1 MNFFGISRQKNGCFK
16 EGNVLINLYYIYTLF
31 SGMKRILLFS
41 LICIVPLSVLSQK
54 VTIQITGAK
63 DVSVS
68 GWQILDDKYI
78 TVLAGNEYP
87 VEDTVVFTLEANKKY
102 FFEVSVSEINYADT
116 CLYSLLINNEPT
128 ILINSDIG
136 YGDHFFPFFT
146 GIKDDENAKI
156 TGGSDADIS
165 DFPWQVYLE
174 AGDYTCGGS
183 IISNNWIITAA
194 HCTKNDYDET
204 ISASEMAL
212 IVGANNPRSTLD
224 GKIYRVSE
232 VIVHENYDSNTLNN
246 DIALLKL
253 KEPINYT
260 NAEPIKLVSA
270 KDASAGAT
278 DPGVMSWVTGYG
290 ITRVHPETY
299 PATLQQ
305 VRLPIV
311 SNSQASTVWKSI
323 PATDLMAGY
332 LNGNKD
338 ACTGDSGGP
347 LVVPV
352 EGGYKLAGMVSWGS
366 SNCNTYG
373 AYTRL
378 SLFESWI
385 TTKTGIEITFKA
397 PVPEGDSII
406 CIGIPSSEYHVSK
419 VTGATT
425 YNWSLIPENAG
436 SIISN
441 SETATVNWNPVYT
454 GRTSISLQVSRNDEL
469 SEISELIVNIAK
481 RTKLINEPE
490 DTVMC
495 AEEPLTLKAE
505 TEGYNLNY
513 TWYKNG
519 NFLSSGPTDEI
530 KILSAIADDSGN
542 YYCEINGSC
551 GNIVSGITN
560 LTVLPVTKINDIS
573 SDTEVAFG
581 DDVSLEIDA
590 DGHNLT
596 YQWEKDGT
604 PLANGTNSGFDL
616 QNVNAKNI
624 GLYQVTV
631 TGTCGTE
638 ISSKVYVYV
647 KKADYSEEPEVFVWP
662 TVTNDVFNVALSNE
676 QYYNI
681 SIFNTLGK
689 LLKESDR
696 CQYQTTVDIS
706 DIPAGIYII
715 TIYNSSFW
723 KSVKLI
729 KR

>member
-1 MNFFGISRQKNGCFK
+1 
-16 EGNVLINLYYIYTLF
+16 
-31 SGMKRILLFS
+31 MKKILLFS
-41 LICIVPLSVLSQK
+41 LICIIPLSVLSQK
-54 VTIQITGAK
+54 VTIQVTGAK
-63 DVSVS
+63 DVSVP

-87 VEDTVVFTLEANKKY
+87 AEDTIVFTLEANRRY
-102 FFEVSVSEINYADT
+102 FFEISVSEINYADT
-116 CLYSLLINNEPT
+116 CLYSLLINNEPA
-128 ILINSDIG
+128 ILIKSDIG
-136 YGDHFFPFFT
+136 SGDHFFPFFT
-146 GIKDDENAKI
+146 AIKDDENAKI

-183 IISNNWIITAA
+183 IISNNWVITAA

-204 ISASEMAL
+204 ISASEIAI
-212 IVGANNPRSTLD
+212 IVGSNNPRSALD
-224 GKIYRVSE
+224 GKLYRVSE

-290 ITRVHPETY
+290 VTRVHPETY

-323 PATDLMAGY
+323 PSTDLMAGY

-347 LVVPV
+347 LVISVSD
-352 EGGYKLAGMVSWGS
+352 GYKLAGLVSWGS

-385 TTKTGIEITFKA
+385 TTKTGIEITFNA

-406 CIGIPSSEYHVSK
+406 CTGTASSEYHVGQ
-419 VTGATT
+419 VTGATVYKWILT
-425 YNWSLIPENAG
+425 PDIAG
-436 SIISN
+436 VITGNYESAN
-441 SETATVNWNPVYT
+441 VLWNKDFT
-454 GRTSISLQVSRNDEL
+454 GSAAINLQVSRNDEL
-469 SEISELIVNIAK
+469 SEWSKLIVNIAK
-481 RTKLINEPE
+481 HTRLLSQSK

-495 AEEPLTLKAE
+495 AEEPITLYANA
-505 TEGYNLNY
+505 EGYNLNY
-513 TWYKNG
+513 TWYKDSKLIKSGKSG
-519 NFLSSGPTDEI
+519 NVNVANALFN
-530 KILSAIADDSGN
+530 DSGQ
-542 YYCEINGSC
+542 YFCDITGSC

-647 KKADYSEEPEVFVWP
+647 KKADYSKEPEVFVWP
-662 TVTNDVFNVALSNE
+662 TVTNDEFNVALSNE

-715 TIYNSSFW
+715 TIYNNNFR

>member
-1 MNFFGISRQKNGCFK
+1 
-16 EGNVLINLYYIYTLF
+16 
-31 SGMKRILLFS
+31 MKRILLIPFIFIIS
-41 LICIVPLSVLSQK
+41 LPALSQK
-54 VTIQITGAK
+54 VTVTITRTKEA
-63 DVSVS
+63 SVS
-68 GWQILDDKYI
+68 EWRILDEKYMPVI
-78 TVLAGNEYP
+78 TGNEYP
-87 VEDTVVFTLEANKKY
+87 GTDTAVITLEANKRY
-102 FFEVSVSEINYADT
+102 FFEISVTQVNNKDAS
-116 CLYSLLINNEPT
+116 LYSLSFNNEP
-128 ILINSDIG
+128 IMLINSDIG
-136 YGDHFFPFFT
+136 PGDHFFPFFT
-146 GIKDDENAKI
+146 GIKDNENAKI

-174 AGDYTCGGS
+174 SGDYTCGGS

-204 ISASEMAL
+204 ISTSQMVV
-212 IVGANNPRSTLD
+212 IVGANNPRNTQQ
-224 GKIYRVSE
+224 GKVYRVSE
-232 VIVHENYDSNTLNN
+232 VIVHENYDNNTLNN

-253 KEPINYT
+253 TEPVNYS

-270 KDASAGAT
+270 KDASSGAT

-290 ITRVHPETY
+290 ITRVSPETY
-299 PATLQQ
+299 PTTLQQ

-338 ACTGDSGGP
+338 ACNGDSGGP

-352 EGGYKLAGMVSWGS
+352 SNGYKLAGLVSWGS

-385 TTKTGIEITFKA
+385 TAKTGIEITFNA
-397 PVPEGDSII
+397 PVPEGDSIV
-406 CIGIPSSEYHVSK
+406 CIGTASSEYHVSQ
-419 VTGATT
+419 VTGATAYKWVLT
-425 YNWSLIPENAG
+425 PEIAG
-436 SIISN
+436 IITGN
-441 SETATVNWNPVYT
+441 SESASVLWNDGFTGSASVN
-454 GRTSISLQVSRNDEL
+454 LQVSRSDAV
-469 SEISELIVNIAK
+469 SEWSKLAVNIAK
-481 RTKLINEPE
+481 HTRLISQSK

-495 AEEPLTLKAE
+495 SEEPITLYANA
-505 TEGYNLNY
+505 EGYNLNY
-513 TWYKNG
+513 TWYKDSRFLKSGTSG
-519 NFLSSGPTDEI
+519 NVNVANALFN
-530 KILSAIADDSGN
+530 DSGK
-542 YYCEINGSC
+542 YFCEITGSC
-551 GNIVSGITN
+551 GNVVSGITN
-560 LTVLPVTKINDIS
+560 LTVLPITKINDIS

-581 DDVSLEIDA
+581 GDVSLEIDA
-590 DGHNLT
+590 EGHNLT
-596 YQWEKDGT
+596 YQWDKDGT
-604 PLANGTNSGFDL
+604 PLADSNNPDFDM

-638 ISSKVYVYV
+638 TSRKVYVYV
-647 KKADYSEEPEVFVWP
+647 KKEDYSQEPEVFVWP
-662 TVTNDVFNVALSNE
+662 TVTNDEFNVALSNE

-681 SIFNTLGK
+681 LIFNTLGK
-689 LLKESDR
+689 LVKESDR

-715 TIYNSSFW
+715 TIYNSNYR